1 MFRLLSLWFLSFLLF
16 FWAVIAAELQV
27 KPLYSDKRFPPIDKL
42 HAGCMQN
49 ADITLATEL
58 DIKEIRVVLQF
69 DPEKI
74 DILRILPDNKNRDEV
89 IDYDIKYG
97 EISYSHKNMVYN
109 PWYEIKVFSMMFNS
123 KKDISGVDFVFGSG
137 SYAVTQ
143 WGQRINLTW
152 KANIPFANVPE
163 CDPDIIPPSVT
174 LIRPIPSESGITLD
188 SLFVFEIKDIGKW
201 YDPES
206 IYILIGQDTYTINT
220 PGVAFS
226 GEYLVV
232 QPKTWLPVGSEI
244 EVKVSVSDLQAFWWT
259 NKTAKTFTINT
270 AQSVVLDDNISPMEL
285 KQRSRELRQNQWSS
299 EECRLLQSLQ
309 WFIAEDNRQMIED
322 VAAKIECE
330 LVLAVESE
338 LSASDK
344 AHNAAWVLLVQE
356 KWGISLF
363 AITGW
368 ILFFVTLL
376 LKLHY
381 FISYKEHK
389 KLLAEKTIKSL

>member
-1 MFRLLSLWFLSFLLF
+1 M
-16 FWAVIAAELQV
+16 AAELQV
-27 KPLYSDKRFPPIDKL
+27 KPLYSDPRFPPTDKL

-58 DIKEIRVVLQF
+58 DIKEIRVTLQF
-69 DPEKI
+69 DPQKI

-89 IDYDIKYG
+89 VDYDIKYG
-97 EISYSHKNMVYN
+97 EISYTHKNMVYN

-123 KKDISGVDFVFGSG
+123 KKDINNVDFVFGSG

-143 WGQRINLTW
+143 WGQRVNLEGQV
-152 KANIPFANVPE
+152 AIPFADVPE

-174 LIRPIPSESGITLD
+174 MIRPVPSEVGIALD

-206 IYILIGQDTYTINT
+206 IYILIGQDAYTINT

-232 QPKTWLPVGSEI
+232 QPRTWLPVWAEI
-244 EVKVSVSDLQAFWWT
+244 EVKVAVSDLQVFGWANRT
-259 NKTAKTFTINT
+259 EKTFLITT
-270 AQSVVLDDNISPMEL
+270 AASVLLDDNINPMEL
-285 KQRSRELRQNQWSS
+285 KQRSRELRQSQWSS

-309 WFIAEDNRQMIED
+309 WFIAEDSRRMIED
-322 VAAKIECE
+322 VAAKIECD
-330 LVLAVESE
+330 LVLAVDSQFG
-338 LSASDK
+338 SPDQIHS
-344 AHNAAWVLLVQE
+344 AAWVFLEPE
-356 KWGISLF
+356 KSGLSLF

-381 FISYKEHK
+381 FVSYKEHK
-389 KLLAEKTIKSL
+389 KLLTEKSIKSL

>member
-1 MFRLLSLWFLSFLLF
+1 M
-16 FWAVIAAELQV
+16 AAELQV
-27 KPLYSDKRFPPIDKL
+27 KPLYSDKRFPPTDKL

-58 DIKEIRVVLQF
+58 DIKDIRVTLQF

-123 KKDISGVDFVFGSG
+123 KKDISNVDFVFGSG

-143 WGQRINLTW
+143 WGQRINLEW
-152 KANIPFANVPE
+152 QVAIPFANVPE

-174 LIRPIPSESGITLD
+174 LIRPVPSESGIALD
-188 SLFVFEIKDIGKW
+188 SLFVFEIKDIGKG

-206 IYILIGQDTYTINT
+206 IYILIGQDAYTINT
-220 PGVAFS
+220 AWVAFS

-232 QPKTWLPVGSEI
+232 QPKTWLPVASEI
-244 EVKVSVSDLQAFWWT
+244 DVKVSVSDLQVFGWANRT
-259 NKTAKTFTINT
+259 EKTFIINT
-270 AQSVVLDDNISPMEL
+270 ASGVVLDDNINPMEL

-309 WFIAEDNRQMIED
+309 WFIAEDSRKMIED
-322 VAAKIECE
+322 VAAKIECD
-330 LVLAVESE
+330 LVLAVEPLSWE
-338 LSASDK
+338 DAMHGSAS
-344 AHNAAWVLLVQE
+344 VLLVQE
-356 KWGISLF
+356 KSWLSLF
-363 AITGW
+363 AITWW

-381 FISYKEHK
+381 LASYKEHK
-389 KLLAEKTIKSL
+389 KLLTEKTTKSS